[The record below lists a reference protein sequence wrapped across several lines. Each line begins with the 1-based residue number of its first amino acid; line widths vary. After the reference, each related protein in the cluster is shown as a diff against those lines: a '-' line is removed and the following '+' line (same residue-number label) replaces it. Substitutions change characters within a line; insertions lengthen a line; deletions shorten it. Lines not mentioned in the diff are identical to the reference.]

1 MKPSDLFRVFLIDV
15 LSRENAPT
23 QVQLADMAEVQYKHL
38 NAFLNGKQALG
49 EDSRARIA
57 QALDRRY
64 EECLEIGRLIVEKR
78 HEKEPQPDFYRHA
91 VEEIFK
97 PQKTHLVDCKP
108 VPLYESDDVSA
119 EPTSNINLAVSE
131 IYDKINHRLIALRAQ
146 DDSMWPSI
154 PKGAIAIIDLNNKK
168 FSDNKTF
175 LVKHLVFQKFV
186 IRVCRIN
193 KSNPQKDE
201 LIALISQ
208 NPEYFPEITGVNWK
222 KFVVGKVIMILR
234 NLENL

>member
-23 QVQLADMAEVQYKHL
+23 QVQLAEMAEVQYKHL

-64 EECLEIGRLIVEKR
+64 EECLEIGRIIVENRHKR
-78 HEKEPQPDFYRHA
+78 EPRADFYQHA
-91 VEEIFK
+91 IEKTFK

-131 IYDKINHRLIALRAQ
+131 IYDKIKHRLIAFRAQ
-146 DDSMWPSI
+146 DDSMWPGI
-154 PKGAIAIIDLNNKK
+154 PKGTIAIIDLNNKK
-168 FSDNKTF
+168 FSENKTF
-175 LVKHLVFQKFV
+175 LVKHLIDEKLV

-193 KSNPQKDE
+193 KANPQKDE
-201 LIALISQ
+201 HIALISQ
-208 NPEYFPEITGVNWK
+208 NPEYLPEITSAGWK
-222 KFVVGKVIMILR
+222 KLVIGKVIMILR
-234 NLENL
+234 DFENL